1 MNRTGVK
8 RASGDDRGSR
18 LFNTRPTLQ
27 TRQLQNAR
35 ANGARH
41 KAAPLQGTLGV
52 AQFTPKSASYLGE
65 LPTQNSGEPDLS
77 TDPST
82 DPLTDPFCVLAKR
95 TANGSAVARS

>member
-1 MNRTGVK
+1 LDGWERKWIALGVK

-27 TRQLQNAR
+27 TRQLRNAR

-65 LPTQNSGEPDLS
+65 LPTQNSGEPDL
-77 TDPST
+77 
-82 DPLTDPFCVLAKR
+82 LTDPGTDSGV
-95 TANGSAVARS
+95 NE